1 MRERLRGLL
10 FVKAGK
16 EQDMKCVFND
26 CTVMAICKNHDTD
39 ETSAFGRNRGE
50 GF

>member
-26 CTVMAICKNHDTD
+26 CTVMAICKNHDN
-39 ETSAFGRNRGE
+39 GRDLSLRAQ
-50 GF
+50 